1 MFYLKNT
8 TYEVYRELRDKNF
21 SIEKEFNL
29 DKIEICNNENFVLDL
44 TGIKLEGVE
53 ILLIYVDWGDGY
65 TNRISKPINDT
76 DVEWKTV
83 THPFN
88 KTDVSESAIIIKIY
102 NICGEQMTFKIPYT
116 ILNKSI
122 YDLSTNF
129 RLLQANVSN
138 KNLTQFIIKEGLK
151 DSIIIVSEK
160 DWKDF
165 T

>member
-1 MFYLKNT
+1 
-8 TYEVYRELRDKNF
+8 
-21 SIEKEFNL
+21 
-29 DKIEICNNENFVLDL
+29 
-44 TGIKLEGVE
+44 
-53 ILLIYVDWGDGY
+53 
-65 TNRISKPINDT
+65 
-76 DVEWKTV
+76 
-83 THPFN
+83 
-88 KTDVSESAIIIKIY
+88 
-102 NICGEQMTFKIPYT
+102 MTFKIPYT